1 MSRTKSF
8 KPRHLAAAI
17 GVTIAA
23 VVFAVIAV
31 ALLRPAQAAD
41 IEKGKALAE
50 RWCASCHAVS
60 AQQTRAST
68 DAPSFASIAQNRRIP
83 EITSFLTQS
92 HPSMPDMSL
101 TTQEITDLIAYM
113 QTQGKPLDPL
123 KPPVEKDNP
132 PRQYRG

>member
-1 MSRTKSF
+1 MSRIQSVKSN
-8 KPRHLAAAI
+8 PLIAAIRLTLAAIAFAFLAVTAI
-17 GVTIAA
+17 
-23 VVFAVIAV
+23 
-31 ALLRPAQAAD
+31 RQAQAAD

-83 EITSFLTQS
+83 EITNFLTQS

-101 TTQEITDLIAYM
+101 TTSEITDLIAYM
-113 QTQGKPLDPL
+113 QTQGPALDPL
-123 KPPVEKDNP
+123 KPPVEPDKP